1 MTAARARGNAGH
13 VGYIAVMTAKDATDT
28 GESGECATRLKALS
42 DPTRLAV
49 LRHLASGSA
58 NVSDLMNAFG
68 VAQNLMSHH
77 LRVLREAEL
86 VTCER
91 DGKCMWYHLADGVVG
106 KGAKVLK
113 LGCCDI
119 NFR

>member
-1 MTAARARGNAGH
+1 
-13 VGYIAVMTAKDATDT
+13 MTAKDAIDPSQ
-28 GESGECATRLKALS
+28 GSRVCAARLKALS

-49 LRHLASGSA
+49 LRHLAKGPA
-58 NVSDLMNAFG
+58 NVTDLMATFG

-77 LRVLREAEL
+77 LRVLRDAEL

-91 DGKCMWYHLADGVVG
+91 DGKCMMYHLAEGVLG
-106 KGAKVLK
+106 KGATVLK

-119 NFR
+119 SFRT

>member
-1 MTAARARGNAGH
+1 MANRAGYTAA
-13 VGYIAVMTAKDATDT
+13 MTAKDATDP
-28 GESGECATRLKALS
+28 SGNSACAARLKALS

-49 LRHLASGSA
+49 LRHLATGPA
-58 NVSDLMNAFG
+58 NVTDLMTAFG

-77 LRVLREAEL
+77 LRVLRDADL

-91 DGKCMWYHLADGVVG
+91 DGKRMRYHLAEGVLG

-119 NFR
+119 NFRT